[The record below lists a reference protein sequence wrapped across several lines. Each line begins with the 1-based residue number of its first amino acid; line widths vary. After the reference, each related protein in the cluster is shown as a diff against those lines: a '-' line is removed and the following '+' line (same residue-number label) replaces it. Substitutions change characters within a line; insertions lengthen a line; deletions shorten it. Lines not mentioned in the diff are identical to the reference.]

1 MYQHVFEDIKFYFG
15 RYPLTFKDNM
25 EISATNVDLRGNV
38 LVMLTVVV
46 LFTNEFENKTA
57 EICNIDIANTQFLH
71 LSTF

>member
-1 MYQHVFEDIKFYFG
+1 
-15 RYPLTFKDNM
+15 M

-57 EICNIDIANTQFLH
+57 DICNIDIANTQFLH